1 MTNVKTDTELVN
13 KHSPTNMATHE
24 KLPGVQIYLTLVT
37 PELAEEMLDLNIPGQ
52 RKISPG
58 AIEKYA
64 SDMAVDAWVFNG
76 APILITDQGQLID
89 GQHRL
94 NAIMESGESQ
104 VLLIV
109 IGVSVDAMDTVDTNR
124 RRSYSDMLAM
134 RGVKNHAMVAAIA
147 SGMWHWMHGNYGG
160 PNIGR
165 VANARFTTSTPSNSA
180 KDLWMEKVEAAYSL
194 TYEQAAAFAVRIGRN
209 YNGITPATWGM
220 VWIILS
226 AIDKDLREKFFWEL
240 ELGRQPGEIS
250 QPVMA
255 LMRRLARVKSR
266 ERISRTDQLDMLFK
280 VFNAW
285 QHGKQIGTLSPPR
298 PPRFDTVAL
307 PEGWVELEDK

>member
-1 MTNVKTDTELVN
+1 MTVSTTDTEVVA
-13 KHSPTNMATHE
+13 KHNPKNMATHDD
-24 KLPGVQIYLTLVT
+24 LPGVQVYLIKVT
-37 PELAEEMLDLNIPGQ
+37 PTIATELLSININGQ

-76 APILITDQGQLID
+76 APILITDEGQLID

-94 NAIMESGESQ
+94 NAIVESDEPQ

-109 IGVSVDAMDTVDTNR
+109 YGVSIDAMETVDTNR

-134 RGVKNHAMVAAIA
+134 KGMKNHAMVAAIA
-147 SGMWHWMHGNYGG
+147 SGMWHWLHGNYGG
-160 PNIGR
+160 NNIGR
-165 VANARFTTSTPSNSA
+165 VPNAKFLTSTPSNNA
-180 KDLWMEKVEAAYSL
+180 KDVWMAKAEAAFEI
-194 TYEQAAAFAVRIGRN
+194 TYEQAAAFAVRIARH

-226 AIDKDLREKFFWEL
+226 AIDKNLREKFFWQL
-240 ELGRQPGEIS
+240 ELGRQPSEIS

-255 LMRRLARVKSR
+255 LIRRLGRVKSR

-285 QHGKQIGTLSPPR
+285 QHGKQIGTLTPPR

-307 PEGWVELEDK
+307 PDGWVELEDK